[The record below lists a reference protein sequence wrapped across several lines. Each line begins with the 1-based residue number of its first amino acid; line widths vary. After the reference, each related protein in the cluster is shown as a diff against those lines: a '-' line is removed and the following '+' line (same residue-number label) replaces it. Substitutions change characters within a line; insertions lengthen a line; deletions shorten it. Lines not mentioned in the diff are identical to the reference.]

1 MIEWTAVW
9 TIVVALAIFAV
20 VLELYDALKRTVN
33 HAVKRHRENKAR
45 RMKVIM
51 DRLELE
57 N

>member
-20 VLELYDALKRTVN
+20 AMDLCDAIYRTVRR
-33 HAVKRHRENKAR
+33 AVKNHRENKVR
-45 RMKVIM
+45 RMKAIM